1 MDWHVRWPLAR
12 LGSDFS
18 LKTMKQYENFKS
30 VITSKL
36 WVQENT
42 LTHNTL
48 CAEPNCYSNCHIK
61 CRLFFSLSPYIIRF
75 CSAIAGHNS
84 CRKCNHSYHSHRHY
98 HSEWKQQVH
107 SQTKIDHEAETKY
120 NEAKKEKK
128 EHETMIVDLDQVILD
143 LDLDLEQA
151 LISLGGLTESYARL
165 SLSGCFAGQ
174 VKKSIMLLE
183 TNLEA
188 MRNNGTDSKSIEMM
202 EKSSEIMKQ
211 KLRVV
216 EAANEKAKG
225 GDERPTAKNMF
236 SRFSDTTRRI
246 TQRLVF

>member
-1 MDWHVRWPLAR
+1 MDWYVRWPLAR
-12 LGSDFS
+12 LGSDFA

-107 SQTKIDHEAETKY
+107 SQTKID
-120 NEAKKEKK
+120 
-128 EHETMIVDLDQVILD
+128 LDQVILD

-202 EKSSEIMKQ
+202 EKSLESMKQ